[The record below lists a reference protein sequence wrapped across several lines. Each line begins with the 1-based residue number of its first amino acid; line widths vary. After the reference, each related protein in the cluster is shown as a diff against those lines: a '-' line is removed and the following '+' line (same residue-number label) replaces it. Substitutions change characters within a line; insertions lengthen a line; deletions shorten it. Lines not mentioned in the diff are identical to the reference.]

1 MSSYEGRFVKI
12 GVVFDALYFENKVG
26 DPQFFPIFNI
36 GNSLYD
42 CNQSMK
48 KICIVSAG
56 ECGLKVQSPIH
67 PPGGGVKR
75 QPLGG
80 GVVTMSFYITLS
92 SDQAVGTGQQFTAR
106 LPHLH
111 YLVEDE
117 WEAALVHI
125 SHPGFNQQLEDQTK
139 QNWTQ
144 KDIAKHWM
152 KIDIKYIPKR
162 ADGTAP
168 LQVTKQIHLPPVYYH
183 NLKEAWIAIAYEM
196 EKQHME
202 VMMDIAKMDVDD
214 IAKRKQLAQLNL
226 AQPYVKI
233 TNTGVAPEL
242 DSLYVLIPANMEFEM
257 EWKLA
262 GLMGLVKDGTPTQRI
277 VQEKNYL
284 VKNIVDYNDRHKWT
298 PTIGPVDKYPPFGH
312 VSVSFT
318 DPEFD
323 YYVFLG
329 PNLSRQPFPT
339 TPTVKPQQGQQQL
352 MIYTDLVIDSV
363 VGNQQK
369 GFLRTV
375 DAGNTDHQFDTRQR
389 MYFPLRKTT
398 FDSIAIDVQ
407 TANGQPAPFKQ
418 GSTILTLQLSRKSQ
432 RT

>member
-1 MSSYEGRFVKI
+1 
-12 GVVFDALYFENKVG
+12 
-26 DPQFFPIFNI
+26 
-36 GNSLYD
+36 
-42 CNQSMK
+42 
-48 KICIVSAG
+48 
-56 ECGLKVQSPIH
+56 
-67 PPGGGVKR
+67 
-75 QPLGG
+75 
-80 GVVTMSFYITLS
+80 MSFYITLI
-92 SDQAVGTGQQFTAR
+92 SDQAVGTGEKFTAR

-111 YLVEDE
+111 YLVEDD

-125 SHPGFNQQLEDQTK
+125 SHPGFNQQLEHQTK

-144 KDIAKHWM
+144 EDSTKHWM
-152 KIDIKYIPKR
+152 KIDIKYMPKR

-168 LQVTKQIHLPPVYYH
+168 IKVTKQIHLPPGYYN

-202 VMMDIAKMDVDD
+202 VMMDISKMDMDD
-214 IAKRKQLAQLNL
+214 LSKRQQLAQLNL

-242 DSLYVLIPANMEFEM
+242 DSLYVLIPANMQFEM
-257 EWKLA
+257 EWKFA
-262 GLMGLVKDGTPTQRI
+262 QLMGFVRDGKAGEELI

-284 VKNIVDYNDRHKWT
+284 VKHIVDYDDRHKWEEMK
-298 PTIGPVDKYPPFGH
+298 GPRDKYPPQGI

-318 DPEFD
+318 HPEFD
-323 YYVFLG
+323 YYFFLG

-369 GFLRTV
+369 GFLRTM
-375 DAGNTDHQFDTRQR
+375 DASNTNHQFETTQR
-389 MYFPLRKTT
+389 MFFPLRKTI
-398 FDSIAIDVQ
+398 FDSIAIDIQ